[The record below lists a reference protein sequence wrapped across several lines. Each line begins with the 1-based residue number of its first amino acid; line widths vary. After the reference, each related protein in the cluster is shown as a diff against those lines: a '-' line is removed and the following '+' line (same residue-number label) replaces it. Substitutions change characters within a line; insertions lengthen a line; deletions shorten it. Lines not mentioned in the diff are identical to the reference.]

1 MRATARAWRQRSFSP
16 LTRRILA
23 VNLIGL
29 GLFAG
34 GALYLNQFRSGLIE
48 ARISSLTTQAEIIAA
63 AIAQTS
69 VRGPGSN
76 QLNSMLAAQ
85 MLRRLVVPGKN
96 RARLFNAEGQL
107 IVDSRDLMA
116 TPAPVRVERL
126 QAVRSKDVASM
137 LEQLYA
143 QLINVL
149 PTEHRQLYRE
159 LNFPRA
165 NEYAE
170 VLLALNGKSAS
181 TVRVNSQGEPILSV
195 AVPVQRFK
203 IGLGG
208 LMVTAEAGDIDE
220 IVRAERRA
228 ILQIFIVAVALAV
241 VMSVVMAGAIVRPLR
256 RLAQAAENVR
266 DRREGRTGIPD
277 FTSRSDEI
285 GDLSGILA
293 DMTASLH
300 DRIDTIERFS
310 ADVAHEIKN
319 PLTSISSAVE
329 ILPQVTDTAQRD
341 KPIAI
346 IADDVKRLDRLISDI
361 STASRLDAQ
370 LSRATMEPVE
380 LIPLLNGLVDVFRE
394 TRKSGPS
401 FMLEINTQ
409 HNSPDKFPDK
419 FIVRG
424 EAGRISQVMRNLLE
438 NAASFSPPDGVIR
451 VTVDRTGGEVIICV
465 EDQGIGI
472 PEENLETIFE
482 RFYTQRPQGEAFGKH
497 SGLGLSIS
505 RQIVE
510 AYGGHIRAENRY
522 ADDKAINGARFI
534 VTFQAMP

>member
-1 MRATARAWRQRSFSP
+1 M
-16 LTRRILA
+16 
-23 VNLIGL
+23 
-29 GLFAG
+29 
-34 GALYLNQFRSGLIE
+34 YLNQFRSGLIE
-48 ARISSLTTQAEIIAA
+48 ARITSLTTQAEIIAA

-69 VRGPGSN
+69 ARGPGSN
-76 QLNSMLAAQ
+76 QLNSMLASQ

-116 TPAPVRVERL
+116 TPAPVRVEPL

-341 KPIAI
+341 KLIAI

-370 LSRATMEPVE
+370 LSRATVAPVE

-409 HNSPDKFPDK
+409 QNSPDKFPDK

-424 EAGRISQVMRNLLE
+424 EAGRVSQVMRNLLE

-451 VTVDRTGGEVIICV
+451 VTVDRTGSEVIIRV

-482 RFYTQRPQGEAFGKH
+482 RFYTQRPQGEVFGKH

-510 AYGGHIRAENRY
+510 AYGGHIRAENRHDDGL
-522 ADDKAINGARFI
+522 ADDRADDRAITGARFI
-534 VTFQAMP
+534 VTLQAMP

>member
-1 MRATARAWRQRSFSP
+1 M
-16 LTRRILA
+16 
-23 VNLIGL
+23 
-29 GLFAG
+29 
-34 GALYLNQFRSGLIE
+34 YLNQFRSGLIE

-76 QLNSMLAAQ
+76 QLNSMLASQ

-107 IVDSRDLMA
+107 IVDSRNLMA
-116 TPAPVRVERL
+116 TPAPVRVEPL
-126 QAVRSKDVASM
+126 PAVRSKDVASM

-228 ILQIFIVAVALAV
+228 ILQIFIVAVGLAV

-266 DRREGRTGIPD
+266 DHREGRAGIPD

-300 DRIDTIERFS
+300 DRIDSIERFS

-329 ILPQVTDTAQRD
+329 ILPQVTNTAQRD
-341 KPIAI
+341 KLIAI

-370 LSRATMEPVE
+370 LSRAALEPVE

-394 TRKSGPS
+394 TRKSGPQ
-401 FMLEINTQ
+401 FMLEINAQ
-409 HNSPDKFPDK
+409 DNSPDKFV
-419 FIVRG
+419 VRG
-424 EAGRISQVMRNLLE
+424 EAGRISQVVRNLLD

-451 VTVDRTGGEVIICV
+451 VTVDRAGDEVIICV

-482 RFYTQRPQGEAFGKH
+482 RFYTQRPQGEVFGKH

-510 AYGGHIRAENRY
+510 AYGGHIRAENRH
-522 ADDKAINGARFI
+522 ADDNEIIGARFI
-534 VTFQAMP
+534 VTLQAMP